1 MNHGGGNRGIVKRLR
16 INLQIRA
23 GKVRLIG
30 EEGEQLGEVPS
41 SQALQIA
48 REHELDLVE
57 VAPTANPPVCKILD
71 YGKYKYEQAK
81 KERKAKKG
89 QKVGL
94 LREVRLRPKIEDHDL
109 QGKIKIARKLLGE
122 GSKVKVRVR
131 FRGRERIY
139 PEMGVKVLQKLT
151 ESLKD
156 IAMVSNWSTG
166 EVRNMFAVLAPI
178 SREKSKEVKSNAQNQ
193 DT

>member
-1 MNHGGGNRGIVKRLR
+1 VNHGGGNRGIVKRLR

-30 EEGEQLGEVPS
+30 EEGEQLGEVPL

-57 VAPTANPPVCKILD
+57 VAPTSSPPVCKVLD

-89 QKVGL
+89 QRVGL
-94 LREVRLRPKIEDHDL
+94 LREVRLRPKIEEHDL
-109 QGKIKIARKLLGE
+109 QGKIKITRKLLME
-122 GSKVKVRVR
+122 GNKVKVRMR

-139 PEMGVKVLQKLT
+139 PEMGTKVLQKLA

-156 IAMVSNWSTG
+156 VAVVSNWSTG
-166 EVRNMFAVLAPI
+166 EVRNMFAVLAPV

>member
-1 MNHGGGNRGIVKRLR
+1 VNHGGGNRGIVKRLR

-30 EEGEQLGEVPS
+30 EEGEQLGVVPS

-57 VAPTANPPVCKILD
+57 VAPTASPPVCKIID

-131 FRGRERIY
+131 FRGRERVY

-156 IAMVSNWSTG
+156 VAMVSNWSTG
-166 EVRNMFAVLAPI
+166 EVGNMFAVLAPV

>member
-57 VAPTANPPVCKILD
+57 VAPTASPPVCKILD

-109 QGKIKIARKLLGE
+109 QGKIKITRKLLGE

-131 FRGRERIY
+131 FRGRERVY
-139 PEMGVKVLQKLT
+139 PEMGMKVLQKLT

-156 IAMVSNWSTG
+156 VAMVSNWSTG
-166 EVRNMFAVLAPI
+166 EVRNMFAVLAPV

>member
-1 MNHGGGNRGIVKRLR
+1 VNHGGGNRGIVKRLR

-30 EEGEQLGEVPS
+30 EQGEQLGVVPS

-57 VAPTANPPVCKILD
+57 VAPTASPPVCKIID

-109 QGKIKIARKLLGE
+109 QGKIKITRKLLGE
-122 GSKVKVRVR
+122 GNKVKVRVR

-139 PEMGVKVLQKLT
+139 PEMGMKVLQKLT

-156 IAMVSNWSTG
+156 VAMVSNWSTG
-166 EVRNMFAVLAPI
+166 EVGNMFAVLAPV
-178 SREKSKEVKSNAQNQ
+178 SREKSKEVKSNAKAQ

>member
-30 EEGEQLGEVPS
+30 EEGEQLGVVPS
-41 SQALQIA
+41 FQALQIA

-57 VAPTANPPVCKILD
+57 VAPTASPPVCKVLD

-109 QGKIKIARKLLGE
+109 QGKIKITRKLLGE

-131 FRGRERIY
+131 FRGRERVY

-156 IAMVSNWSTG
+156 VAMVSNWSTG
-166 EVRNMFAVLAPI
+166 EVRNMFAVLAPVP
-178 SREKSKEVKSNAQNQ
+178 REKSKEVKSNAQNQ

>member
-30 EEGEQLGEVPS
+30 EEGEQLGEVPL

-57 VAPTANPPVCKILD
+57 VAPTSSPPVCKVLD

-89 QKVGL
+89 QRVGL

-109 QGKIKIARKLLGE
+109 QGKIKITRKLLME
-122 GSKVKVRVR
+122 GNKVKVRMR

-139 PEMGVKVLQKLT
+139 PEMGTKVLQKLA

-156 IAMVSNWSTG
+156 VAVVSNWSTG
-166 EVRNMFAVLAPI
+166 EVRNMFAVLAPV

>member
-1 MNHGGGNRGIVKRLR
+1 MNHGRGNRGIVKRLR

-30 EEGEQLGEVPS
+30 EQGEQLGVVPS

-57 VAPTANPPVCKILD
+57 VAPTASPPVCKIID

-109 QGKIKIARKLLGE
+109 QGKIKITRKLLGE

-131 FRGRERIY
+131 FRGRERVY

-156 IAMVSNWSTG
+156 VAIVSNWSTG
-166 EVRNMFAVLAPI
+166 EVGNMFAVLAPV

>member
-57 VAPTANPPVCKILD
+57 VAPTASPPVCKILD

-109 QGKIKIARKLLGE
+109 QGKIKITRKLLGE

-156 IAMVSNWSTG
+156 IAMVSNWSTV

-178 SREKSKEVKSNAQNQ
+178 SREKSKEVKSNAQDQ

>member
-1 MNHGGGNRGIVKRLR
+1 VNHGGGNRGIVKRLR

-30 EEGEQLGEVPS
+30 EEGEQLGEVPL

-57 VAPTANPPVCKILD
+57 VAPTSSPPVCKILD

-81 KERKAKKG
+81 RERKAKKG

-109 QGKIKIARKLLGE
+109 QGKIKITRKLLGE

-131 FRGRERIY
+131 FRGRERVY

-156 IAMVSNWSTG
+156 VAVVSNWSTG
-166 EVRNMFAVLAPI
+166 EVRNMFAVLAPV

>member
-1 MNHGGGNRGIVKRLR
+1 VNHGGGNRGIIKRLR

-30 EEGEQLGEVPS
+30 EEGEQLGEVPL

-57 VAPTANPPVCKILD
+57 VAPTSSPPVCKVLD

-89 QKVGL
+89 QRVGL

-109 QGKIKIARKLLGE
+109 QGKIKITRKLLME
-122 GSKVKVRVR
+122 GNKVKVRMR

-139 PEMGVKVLQKLT
+139 PEMGTKVLQKLA

-156 IAMVSNWSTG
+156 VAVVSNWSTG
-166 EVRNMFAVLAPI
+166 EVRNMFAVLAPV

-193 DT
+193 NT

>member
-30 EEGEQLGEVPS
+30 EEGEQLGVVPS

-57 VAPTANPPVCKILD
+57 VAPTASPPVCKVLD

-109 QGKIKIARKLLGE
+109 QGKIKITRKLLGE

-131 FRGRERIY
+131 FRGRERVY

-156 IAMVSNWSTG
+156 VAVVSNWSTG
-166 EVRNMFAVLAPI
+166 EVRNMFALLAPV

>member
-1 MNHGGGNRGIVKRLR
+1 VNHGGGNRGIVKRLR

-109 QGKIKIARKLLGE
+109 QGKIKITRKLLGE

-166 EVRNMFAVLAPI
+166 EVRNMFAVLAPV
-178 SREKSKEVKSNAQNQ
+178 SREKSKEVKSNAQDQ

>member
-1 MNHGGGNRGIVKRLR
+1 VNHGGGNRGIVKRLR

>member
-57 VAPTANPPVCKILD
+57 VAPTASPPVCKILD

-109 QGKIKIARKLLGE
+109 QGKIKITRKLLGE

-131 FRGRERIY
+131 FRGRERVY

-156 IAMVSNWSTG
+156 VAMVSNWSTG

>member
-94 LREVRLRPKIEDHDL
+94 LREIRLRPKIEDHDL

-166 EVRNMFAVLAPI
+166 EVRNMFAVLAPV
-178 SREKSKEVKSNAQNQ
+178 SREKSKEVKSNAQDQ

>member
-1 MNHGGGNRGIVKRLR
+1 VNHGGGNRGIVKRLR

-30 EEGEQLGEVPS
+30 EEGEQLGVVPS

-57 VAPTANPPVCKILD
+57 VAPTASPPVCKIID

-89 QKVGL
+89 QKGGL

-109 QGKIKIARKLLGE
+109 QGKIKTTRKLLGE

-131 FRGRERIY
+131 FRGRERVY

-156 IAMVSNWSTG
+156 VAIVSNWSGG
-166 EVRNMFAVLAPI
+166 EVGNMFAVLAPV

>member
-30 EEGEQLGEVPS
+30 EEGEQLGVVPS

-57 VAPTANPPVCKILD
+57 VAPTASPPVCKIID

-109 QGKIKIARKLLGE
+109 QGKIKITRKLLGE

-131 FRGRERIY
+131 FRGRERVY

-156 IAMVSNWSTG
+156 VAMVSNWSTG
-166 EVRNMFAVLAPI
+166 EIGNMFAVLAPV

>member
-1 MNHGGGNRGIVKRLR
+1 MNYGGGNRGIVKRLR

-30 EEGEQLGEVPS
+30 EQGEQLGVVPS

-57 VAPTANPPVCKILD
+57 VAPTASPPVCKIID

-81 KERKAKKG
+81 KERKAKKS

-109 QGKIKIARKLLGE
+109 QGKIKITRKLLGE
-122 GSKVKVRVR
+122 GNKVKVRVR
-131 FRGRERIY
+131 FRGRERVY
-139 PEMGVKVLQKLT
+139 PEMGMKVLQKLT

-156 IAMVSNWSTG
+156 VAIVSNWSSG
-166 EVRNMFAVLAPI
+166 EVGNMFAVLAPV

>member
-30 EEGEQLGEVPS
+30 EQGEQLGVVPS

-57 VAPTANPPVCKILD
+57 VAPTASPPVCKIID

-109 QGKIKIARKLLGE
+109 QGKIKITRKLLGE
-122 GSKVKVRVR
+122 GNKVKVRVR

-139 PEMGVKVLQKLT
+139 PEMGMKVLQKLT

-156 IAMVSNWSTG
+156 VAMVSNWSTG
-166 EVRNMFAVLAPI
+166 EVGNMFAVLAPV

>member
-57 VAPTANPPVCKILD
+57 VAPTASPPVCKILD

-109 QGKIKIARKLLGE
+109 QGKIKITRKLLGE

>member
-166 EVRNMFAVLAPI
+166 EVRNMFAVLAPV
-178 SREKSKEVKSNAQNQ
+178 SREKSKEVKSNAQDQ

>member
-1 MNHGGGNRGIVKRLR
+1 VNHGGGNRGIVKRLR

-57 VAPTANPPVCKILD
+57 VAPTASPPVCKILD

-109 QGKIKIARKLLGE
+109 QGKIKITRKLLGE

-156 IAMVSNWSTG
+156 IAMVSNWSTV
-166 EVRNMFAVLAPI
+166 EVRNMFAVLAPV
-178 SREKSKEVKSNAQNQ
+178 SREKSKEVKSNAQDQ

>member
-30 EEGEQLGEVPS
+30 EEGEQLGVVPS

-57 VAPTANPPVCKILD
+57 VAPTASPPVCKIID

-109 QGKIKIARKLLGE
+109 QGKIKITRKLLGE

-131 FRGRERIY
+131 FRGRERVY

-156 IAMVSNWSTG
+156 VAMVSNWSSG
-166 EVRNMFAVLAPI
+166 EVGNMFAVLAPV

>member
-1 MNHGGGNRGIVKRLR
+1 
-16 INLQIRA
+16 
-23 GKVRLIG
+23 
-30 EEGEQLGEVPS
+30 VPS

-57 VAPTANPPVCKILD
+57 VAPTASPPVCKIID

-81 KERKAKKG
+81 KERKVKKG

-109 QGKIKIARKLLGE
+109 QGKIKITRKLLGE
-122 GSKVKVRVR
+122 GNKVKVRVR

-139 PEMGVKVLQKLT
+139 PEMGMKVLQKLT

-156 IAMVSNWSTG
+156 VAMVSNWSTG
-166 EVRNMFAVLAPI
+166 EVGNMFAVLAPV
-178 SREKSKEVKSNAQNQ
+178 SREKSKEVKSNAKAQ

>member
-178 SREKSKEVKSNAQNQ
+178 SREKSKEVKSNAQDQ

>member
-30 EEGEQLGEVPS
+30 EEGEQLGVVPS

-57 VAPTANPPVCKILD
+57 VAPTASPPVCKIID

-131 FRGRERIY
+131 FRGRERVY

-156 IAMVSNWSTG
+156 VAMVSNWSTG
-166 EVRNMFAVLAPI
+166 EVGNMFAVLAPV

>member
-1 MNHGGGNRGIVKRLR
+1 VNHGGGNRGIVKRLR

-30 EEGEQLGEVPS
+30 EEGEQLGEVPF

-48 REHELDLVE
+48 REHGLDLVE
-57 VAPTANPPVCKILD
+57 VAPMASPPVCKVLD

-89 QKVGL
+89 QRVGL
-94 LREVRLRPKIEDHDL
+94 LREVRLRPKIEEHDL
-109 QGKIKIARKLLGE
+109 QGKIKITRKLLME
-122 GSKVKVRVR
+122 GNKVKVRMR
-131 FRGRERIY
+131 FRGRETIY
-139 PEMGVKVLQKLT
+139 PEMGMKVLQKLA

-156 IAMVSNWSTG
+156 VAVVSNWSTG
-166 EVRNMFAVLAPI
+166 EVRNMFAVLAPV
-178 SREKSKEVKSNAQNQ
+178 SREKSKEVKSNAQN
-193 DT
+193 

>member
-1 MNHGGGNRGIVKRLR
+1 VNHGGGNRGIVKRLR

-30 EEGEQLGEVPS
+30 EEGEQLGVVPS

-57 VAPTANPPVCKILD
+57 VAPTASPPVCKIID

-109 QGKIKIARKLLGE
+109 QGKIKITRKLLGE
-122 GSKVKVRVR
+122 GNKVKVRVR
-131 FRGRERIY
+131 FRGRERVY
-139 PEMGVKVLQKLT
+139 PEMGMKVLQKLT

-156 IAMVSNWSTG
+156 VAMVSNWSTG
-166 EVRNMFAVLAPI
+166 EVGNMFAVLAPV

>member
-1 MNHGGGNRGIVKRLR
+1 VNHGGGNRGIIKRLR

-30 EEGEQLGEVPS
+30 EEGEQLGEVPL

-57 VAPTANPPVCKILD
+57 VAPTSSPPVCKVLD

-89 QKVGL
+89 QRVGL
-94 LREVRLRPKIEDHDL
+94 LREVRLRPKIEEHDL
-109 QGKIKIARKLLGE
+109 QGKIKITRKLLME
-122 GSKVKVRVR
+122 GNKVKVRMR

-139 PEMGVKVLQKLT
+139 PEMGTKVLQKLA

-156 IAMVSNWSTG
+156 VAVVSNWSTG
-166 EVRNMFAVLAPI
+166 EVRNMFAVLAPV

-193 DT
+193 NT

>member
-1 MNHGGGNRGIVKRLR
+1 VNHGGGNRGIVKRLR

-57 VAPTANPPVCKILD
+57 VAPTASPPVCKILD

-109 QGKIKIARKLLGE
+109 QGKIKITRKLLGE

-131 FRGRERIY
+131 FRGRERVY

-156 IAMVSNWSTG
+156 VAMVSNLSTG
-166 EVRNMFAVLAPI
+166 ETGNMFAVLAPVP
-178 SREKSKEVKSNAQNQ
+178 REKSKEVKSNAKAQ

>member
-109 QGKIKIARKLLGE
+109 QGKIKITRKLLGE

-156 IAMVSNWSTG
+156 IAMVSNWSTV
-166 EVRNMFAVLAPI
+166 EVRNMFAVLAPV
-178 SREKSKEVKSNAQNQ
+178 SREKSKEVKSNAQDQ

>member
-109 QGKIKIARKLLGE
+109 QGKIKITRKLLGE

-166 EVRNMFAVLAPI
+166 EVRNMFAVLAPV
-178 SREKSKEVKSNAQNQ
+178 SREKSKEVKSNAQDQ

>member
-57 VAPTANPPVCKILD
+57 VAPTASPPVCKILD

-109 QGKIKIARKLLGE
+109 QGKIKITRKLLGE

-156 IAMVSNWSTG
+156 IAMVSNWSTV
-166 EVRNMFAVLAPI
+166 EVRNMFAVLAPV

>member
-30 EEGEQLGEVPS
+30 EEGEQLGVVPS

-57 VAPTANPPVCKILD
+57 VVPTASPPVCKILD

-109 QGKIKIARKLLGE
+109 QGKIKITRKLLGE

-156 IAMVSNWSTG
+156 IAMVSNWSTV
-166 EVRNMFAVLAPI
+166 EVRNMFAVLAPV
-178 SREKSKEVKSNAQNQ
+178 SREKSKEVKSNAQDQ

>member
-1 MNHGGGNRGIVKRLR
+1 VNHGGGNRGIVKRLR

-30 EEGEQLGEVPS
+30 EQGEQLGVVPS

-57 VAPTANPPVCKILD
+57 VAPTASPPVCKIID

-94 LREVRLRPKIEDHDL
+94 LREVRLS
-109 QGKIKIARKLLGE
+109 
-122 GSKVKVRVR
+122 GSYWEKVTR
-131 FRGRERIY
+131 
-139 PEMGVKVLQKLT
+139 
-151 ESLKD
+151 
-156 IAMVSNWSTG
+156 
-166 EVRNMFAVLAPI
+166 
-178 SREKSKEVKSNAQNQ
+178 
-193 DT
+193 

>member
-30 EEGEQLGEVPS
+30 EEGEQLGVVPS

-57 VAPTANPPVCKILD
+57 VAPTASPPVCKVLD

-109 QGKIKIARKLLGE
+109 QGKIKITRKLLGE

-131 FRGRERIY
+131 FRGRERVY

-156 IAMVSNWSTG
+156 VAIVSNWSTG
-166 EVRNMFAVLAPI
+166 EVRNMFAVLAPV

>member
-57 VAPTANPPVCKILD
+57 VAPTASPPVCKILD

-109 QGKIKIARKLLGE
+109 QGKIKITRKLLGE

-156 IAMVSNWSTG
+156 VAMVSNWSTG
-166 EVRNMFAVLAPI
+166 EVRNMFAVLAPV

>member
-30 EEGEQLGEVPS
+30 EEGEQLGVVPS

-109 QGKIKIARKLLGE
+109 QGKIKITRKLLGE